1 MSSINFFRNKIWKLF
16 TRADNAVLSNKVSS
30 LKSLEE
36 KFYDIKES
44 GLYLHIPFCRQI
56 CSYCPYNKE
65 LYCNRIKI
73 CIINSIWN
81 HPSHI
86 ISNLSLPKPWYFQH
100 SANKFIYPDMINP
113 DACGKSYMVEAA
125 GIEPASEDID
135 T

>member
-1 MSSINFFRNKIWKLF
+1 MQVSRYRKNFKLKGFDIKVAVPLSINFFRNKIWKLF
-16 TRADNAVLSNKVSS
+16 TGADNAVLSNKVSL

-56 CSYCPYNKE
+56 CPYCPYNKE

-86 ISNLSLPKPWYFQH
+86 ISNLSLPK
-100 SANKFIYPDMINP
+100 S
-113 DACGKSYMVEAA
+113 
-125 GIEPASEDID
+125 
-135 T
+135 